1 MRKDARMDF
10 RLTEDQELLLQ
21 SLEELLDREAPE
33 SVMAAL
39 DEQKE
44 FPYKPWQALADF
56 GILGMGIPEEYGGA
70 PADILTMTLA
80 CELMGRKAFSLGI
93 IYALGVITIR
103 DIVQFG
109 SQAIKESV
117 LPGFVQGDPPVA
129 LGITEPQAG
138 SDAAALQASAAFE
151 GDDVIFNGQKMYC
164 TLAGMTRHIMLMTRD
179 PSIENPY
186 EGISMWLLPTDT
198 PGVRFTKIAK
208 VGWWSIPSYEVYIQN
223 ARVPRSS
230 LIGQMNQGWP
240 QLMANFE
247 IERLTLC
254 AASLGAAEGAY
265 EDALAY
271 ANQRVQFG
279 RPIGSYQ
286 AVQHLLVD
294 MAVKI
299 ENMKNYVYKIAWMMD
314 QDLPVR
320 HEHAMCKLYV
330 ARAACEVI
338 DSAMQVL
345 GGLGY
350 TMDHRVQRLWRD
362 IRLMRIGG
370 GTDEIMYNIAG
381 PQLLKRAQRA
391 AR

>member
-1 MRKDARMDF
+1 MDF
-10 RLTEDQELLLQ
+10 RLTEEQELLIQ
-21 SLEELLDREAPE
+21 SLEELLQREAPE
-33 SVMAAL
+33 SLMAQI
-39 DEQKE
+39 DNQKE

-56 GILGMGIPEEYGGA
+56 GILALGVPEEYGGT
-70 PADILTMTLA
+70 PSDIMTMTLA
-80 CELMGRKAFSLGI
+80 CETMGKHAFSLGI
-93 IYALGVITIR
+93 IYALGIITIR
-103 DIVQFG
+103 DIMQFG
-109 SQAIKESV
+109 SDEIKAKV
-117 LPGFVQGDPPVA
+117 LSGFVEGEPPVA

-138 SDAAALQASAAFE
+138 SDAAALQATAVFD
-151 GDDVIFNGQKMYC
+151 GDVVIFNGQKMYC
-164 TLAGMTRHIMLMTRD
+164 TLAGMTKYIMLMTRD
-179 PSIENPY
+179 PKIENPY

-198 PGVRFTKIAK
+198 PGLRFTKIDK
-208 VGWWSIPSYEVYIQN
+208 VGWWSIPSYEVHIQD
-223 ARVPRSS
+223 ARIPRDS
-230 LIGQMNQGWP
+230 LIGKENEGWP

-286 AVQHLLVD
+286 AVQHILVD

-299 ENMKNYVYKIAWMMD
+299 ENMRNYVYKIAWMMD
-314 QDLPVR
+314 QDMPVR

-381 PQLLKRAQRA
+381 PQLLKK
-391 AR
+391 ARR